1 LALDFTC
8 NSPAIKRGNSPPRL
22 EHTRISSGTGAAKNY
37 KEKITK
43 NWQEAKDRT
52 PKNREETPHRPPQ
65 KKEKKSDLL
74 SIYT

>member
-37 KEKITK
+37 KENITK
-43 NWQEAKDRT
+43 NWQEAKDHT
-52 PKNREETPHRPPQ
+52 PKNRKRKLPTAPR
-65 KKEKKSDLL
+65 KKQEKKKKK
-74 SIYT
+74 